1 MQDQTTKPNNAP
13 NKNVPSDRDQVKK
26 TDKTGMDD
34 KKGSCGC

>member
-1 MQDQTTKPNNAP
+1 MQNQTAKPSNTP
-13 NKNVPSDRDQVKK
+13 NKNTPDRDQVKK